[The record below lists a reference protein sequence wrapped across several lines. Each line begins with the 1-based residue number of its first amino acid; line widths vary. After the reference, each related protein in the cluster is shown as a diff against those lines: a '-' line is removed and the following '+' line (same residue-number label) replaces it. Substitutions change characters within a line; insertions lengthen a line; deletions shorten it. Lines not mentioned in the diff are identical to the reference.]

1 MINMLSRSDKSLV
14 ARWWWSIDKPLFKKI
29 ILLMFVGI
37 LISITAPNYNNEK
50 VVGITTSINKKYLL
64 FVLLGITTFL
74 FFSFLNIKWIKRIA
88 IFGGLA
94 LIITL
99 ILMQFIGIEKK
110 GAIRWIQIF
119 GFSVQPTEFVKPI
132 FATFSA
138 LLFSAQYKNL
148 KIPGIAMSFGL
159 FITFAILFII
169 QPDMGQTILLTAIW
183 VGQLFV
189 VGLSIQ
195 GVLYIMLLVIVGI
208 ITAYLFM
215 PHFQSRIDS
224 WIMPDK
230 NDTYQVDKS
239 LQSFADGGWLSFKW
253 GSGTN
258 KYKIPDANTDFIFAV
273 IGEEGGI
280 LFCILLITLFTFII
294 NAMLKQVRKQDDLF
308 IMLAILGIAI
318 QFALQTAIN
327 ISSTIGLIPAK
338 GMTLPLI
345 SAGGSSYIGISMGL
359 GLIIAL
365 TRRRDIA

>member
-1 MINMLSRSDKSLV
+1 MINMLSRSDKSLI
-14 ARWWWSIDKPLFKKI
+14 ARWWWSIDKSMFKNI
-29 ILLMFVGI
+29 LLLMFVGV

-50 VVGITTSINKKYLL
+50 VMGITASINKKYLL
-64 FVLLGITTFL
+64 FVLIGIITFVS
-74 FFSFLNIKWIKRIA
+74 FSFLNIKWVKRIA
-88 IFGGLA
+88 IFGSIT

-119 GFSVQPTEFVKPI
+119 GFSIQPTEFVKPI

-138 LLFSAQYKNL
+138 LLFSAQYKKL
-148 KIPGIAMSFGL
+148 KIPGIAMSFTL
-159 FITFAILFII
+159 FITFVFLFII
-169 QPDMGQTILLTAIW
+169 QPDMGQAILLTAIW

-195 GVLYIMLLVIVGI
+195 GVLYIMFLIIIGI
-208 ITAYLFM
+208 IIAYLFM

-230 NDTYQVDKS
+230 NDTYQIDKS
-239 LQSFADGGWLSFKW
+239 LQSFADGGWFSFKW

-258 KYKIPDANTDFIFAV
+258 KYKIPDSNTDFIFAV
-273 IGEEGGI
+273 IGEEGGVI
-280 LFCILLITLFTFII
+280 FCILLLVLFIFII
-294 NAMLKQVRKQDDLF
+294 NAMLRQVRKQDDLF
-308 IMLAILGIAI
+308 IMLSILGITI

-345 SAGGSSYIGISMGL
+345 SSGGSSYIGICMGL